1 MAHELA
7 SSNDIAYVGETPWHG
22 LGNKLPK
29 NQPIEVWQKS
39 AGMDFE
45 IKQTDVLFNA
55 ANGDGNLLN
64 LRSNPDA
71 TVLYRSDNN
80 EPLSVVSKRY
90 KVVQPK
96 DVLGFYRDL
105 VSVGGFELETAGILK
120 GGKKL
125 WALARTGQETLLPG
139 LDKVKGYL
147 LLATSCDGSL
157 ATTAFFT
164 SIRVVCNNTLQI
176 ACGESKGAVRVPHS
190 TTFDPA
196 AVKQELGLG
205 MTTWDAFMASIK
217 AMSNRPVNKFE
228 AMSYLVN
235 VLGDPALPLNDQP
248 NQKAIQ
254 TVYGLYSGEGR
265 GSKLQSANG
274 TAWGLLNGITEYV
287 DMHRRARNQDYR
299 LDSAWF
305 GQGAQIKQR
314 GLAAAMALAA

>member
-80 EPLSVVSKRY
+80 EALSVVSKRY

-139 LDKVKGYL
+139 LDKVKAYL

-157 ATTAFFT
+157 ATTAQFT
-164 SIRVVCNNTLQI
+164 SVRVVCNNTLQM
-176 ACGESKGAVRVPHS
+176 AVGASKGAIRVPHS

-205 MTTWDAFMASIK
+205 MTAWEAFMASIK

-287 DMHRRARNQDYR
+287 DIHRRARNQDYR